1 MTDFTNPFNLPPAIQ
16 ITLPLSVARNLLT
29 LLRTGDNTWLSPEK
43 VAEIRHEY
51 TNEMIRH
58 GIIRPSERSQKTPD
72 EDCSQ
77 EDATQE
83 RQAWIDSVAKDWSQR
98 EIGYSQE
105 NATQGEYDADNA
117 WLRSAGWG
125 EM

>member
-29 LLRTGDNTWLSPEK
+29 LLEESASTWSVDTEA
-43 VAEIRHEY
+43 VQVIRREY
-51 TNEMIRH
+51 TNEMVRH
-58 GIIRPSERSQKTPD
+58 GIIRPSERSVMTPD
-72 EDCSQ
+72 EDYSR
-77 EDATQE
+77 ED
-83 RQAWIDSVAKDWSQR
+83 
-98 EIGYSQE
+98 
-105 NATQGEYDADNA
+105 ATQGEYDADNA

>member
-29 LLRTGDNTWLSPEK
+29 LLEECVSGWSVDTET
-43 VAEIRHEY
+43 VQVIRREY
-51 TNEMIRH
+51 TNEMVRH
-58 GIIRPSERSQKTPD
+58 GIIRPSERSVMTPD
-72 EDCSQ
+72 EDYSQ
-77 EDATQE
+77 ED
-83 RQAWIDSVAKDWSQR
+83 
-98 EIGYSQE
+98 
-105 NATQGEYDADNA
+105 ATQGEYDADNA

>member
-29 LLRTGDNTWLSPEK
+29 LLEECASTWSVDTEA
-43 VAEIRHEY
+43 VQVIRREY
-51 TNEMIRH
+51 TNEMVRH
-58 GIIRPSERSQKTPD
+58 GIIRPSERSVMTPD
-72 EDCSQ
+72 EDYSQ
-77 EDATQE
+77 ED
-83 RQAWIDSVAKDWSQR
+83 
-98 EIGYSQE
+98 
-105 NATQGEYDADNA
+105 ATQGEYDADNA

>member
-1 MTDFTNPFNLPPAIQ
+1 MDNTTNNFTNPFNLPPAIQ

-29 LLRTGDNTWLSPEK
+29 LVEQCESTFTLQPED
-43 VAEIRHEY
+43 VQVIRQEY

-58 GIIRPSERSQKTPD
+58 GIIRPSERSVMTPD
-72 EDCSQ
+72 EDYSQ
-77 EDATQE
+77 ED
-83 RQAWIDSVAKDWSQR
+83 
-98 EIGYSQE
+98 
-105 NATQGEYDADNA
+105 ATQGEYDADNA